1 MKKHLLLTK
10 KASELPLRE
19 REREREREEA
29 FKPSSSKDTILVS
42 LRDRRGITMLKSRL
56 LG

>member
-19 REREREREEA
+19 RERERER
-29 FKPSSSKDTILVS
+29 
-42 LRDRRGITMLKSRL
+42 RGLQTLFL
-56 LG
+56 